1 MTNTIMLTKYI
12 DESGYRKGHIAS
24 ALGISSYGLM
34 LKINN
39 KSEFKASEIAKLCDL
54 LKISKKDRDSIFFA
68 RTVD

>member
-68 RTVD
+68 KAVD